1 MEPRRVCFVRDAWV
15 RIHARVHA
23 SAAIWV
29 DSSLLRTLF
38 MHAMCTLFVSYER
51 CECAGSQWCP
61 RVWQRAQAL
70 VGTSVGLGQC
80 VGSSWWS
87 SGRVA
92 GVCSSRSEIVDVP
105 TAWHNASYPRVLR
118 SAHMYFSACGALS
131 FLCDLRGP
139 LRRSLAHGG
148 PLSYGK
154 RCT

>member
-70 VGTSVGLGQC
+70 VGTSMGLGQC
-80 VGSSWWS
+80 VGSM
-87 SGRVA
+87 GPIENRVMQNT
-92 GVCSSRSEIVDVP
+92 VP
-105 TAWHNASYPRVLR
+105 LFLTRVGGGSHITL
-118 SAHMYFSACGALS
+118 HMYAESR
-131 FLCDLRGP
+131 RGDQDP
-139 LRRSLAHGG
+139 LGRA
-148 PLSYGK
+148 Y
-154 RCT
+154 